1 MNFLA
6 NPVVLCSSL
15 ELFFFFI
22 GVEWLYNVVLTSAGQ
37 WPESAVCMHVAPP
50 LGSPFRLH
58 SIHRSPQ
65 STRLSSLCY
74 SQSPLASVHTWQ
86 CTHVSPSL
94 PVNPTI
100 TSPRPL
106 STCLFLCL
114 HLCSGRVNRFIY
126 AIFLDST
133 YMCEYTVFV
142 FLTYFT
148 LYDIL

>member
-1 MNFLA
+1 
-6 NPVVLCSSL
+6 
-15 ELFFFFI
+15 
-22 GVEWLYNVVLTSAGQ
+22 
-37 WPESAVCMHVAPP
+37 MHVAPP

-74 SQSPLASVHTWQ
+74 SRSPLASVHTWQ

-133 YMCEYTVFV
+133 YMCEYTACG
-142 FLTYFT
+142 T
-148 LYDIL
+148 LLMAQGLGIPVIQGTWVRSLSRIVLRSDKVHVPHKYGACAA